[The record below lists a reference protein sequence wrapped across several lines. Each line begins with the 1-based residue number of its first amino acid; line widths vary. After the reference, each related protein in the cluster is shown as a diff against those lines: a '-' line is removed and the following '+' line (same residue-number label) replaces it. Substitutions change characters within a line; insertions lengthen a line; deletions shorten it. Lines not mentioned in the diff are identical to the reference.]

1 MTDTAIILDEIDG
14 RKAAAFVIAG
24 QLDDFF
30 LTSPDYLGLVPGTIC
45 RGVIDQFVKGQ
56 GGVFIKLP
64 DGFKGFL
71 RNAKGLRLGE
81 KILIQVTSYPDEG
94 KAIPVTDRIIFK
106 GRGVIITPHAKGIN
120 VSRQIKSD
128 EEKLRILDIINETVP
143 EDLNSGMIVRSMA
156 INLDDHTLLEE
167 IKVLIHLSE
176 KVLSD
181 KGTEIELLV
190 QGDNAHA
197 LALRE
202 WPVFKKSQ
210 VFMRGFEENGIL
222 DQLVELMDPRV
233 VMGLG
238 SIFIEPTRALVA
250 VDVNTGGDFSPAS
263 GLKANLHLARVL
275 PRQLRLR
282 GLGGQITLDLAPM
295 AKKDRK
301 QFELAIT
308 KSFKTDPVESTLVGW
323 TPLGHFEI
331 QRKRERVPLR
341 LSLKL

>member
-1 MTDTAIILDEIDG
+1 MTDSVIILDDIDG
-14 RKAAAFVIAG
+14 REAAAFVVAG
-24 QLDDFF
+24 QLEDFF
-30 LTSPDYLGLVPGTIC
+30 FTSLDSVGLFPGTIC
-45 RGVIDQFVKGQ
+45 RGVVDQFIKGQ
-56 GGVFIKLP
+56 GGVFVKLP
-64 DGFKGFL
+64 DGFRGFL
-71 RNAKGLRLGE
+71 RNSKGLSLGE
-81 KILIQVTSYPDEG
+81 KILIQVTSYSDEG

-106 GRGVIITPHAKGIN
+106 GRGVIITPYAKGIN

-128 EEKLRILDIINETVP
+128 EEKLRILDIINESVP
-143 EDLNSGMIVRSMA
+143 EDLVSGIIVRSMA
-156 INLDDHTLLEE
+156 INLDDHALSEE
-167 IKVLIHLSE
+167 TKALIHLSE

-190 QGDNAHA
+190 QGENAHA

-210 VFMRGFEENGIL
+210 VFTGGFEKNGIL
-222 DQLVELMDPRV
+222 DQLAELLDPRV
-233 VMGLG
+233 EMGLG

-250 VDVNTGGDFSPAS
+250 VDVNTGNDFSPAA
-263 GLKANLHLARVL
+263 GLKANLQLAKIL

-301 QFELAIT
+301 QFELAMT

>member
-1 MTDTAIILDEIDG
+1 MTDSVIILDDIDG
-14 RKAAAFVIAG
+14 REAAAFVVAG
-24 QLDDFF
+24 QLEDFF
-30 LTSPDYLGLVPGTIC
+30 LTSLDSVGLFPGTIC
-45 RGVIDQFVKGQ
+45 RGVVDQFVKGQ
-56 GGVFIKLP
+56 GGVFVKLP
-64 DGFKGFL
+64 DGFRGFL
-71 RNAKGLRLGE
+71 RNSKGLSLGE

-106 GRGVIITPHAKGIN
+106 GRGVIITPYAKGIN

-128 EEKLRILDIINETVP
+128 EEKLRILNIINESVP
-143 EDLNSGMIVRSMA
+143 EDLVSGIIVRSMA
-156 INLDDHTLLEE
+156 INLDDHTLSEE
-167 IKVLIHLSE
+167 TKALIHLSE

-190 QGDNAHA
+190 QGENAHA

-202 WPVFKKSQ
+202 WPVFKKCQ
-210 VFMRGFEENGIL
+210 VFTGGFEKNGIL
-222 DQLVELMDPRV
+222 DQLAELLDSRVE
-233 VMGLG
+233 MGLG

-250 VDVNTGGDFSPAS
+250 VDVNTGNDFSPAA
-263 GLKANLHLARVL
+263 GLKANLQLAKIL

-301 QFELAIT
+301 QFELAMT

>member
-1 MTDTAIILDEIDG
+1 MTDNTIILDEIDG
-14 RKAAAFVIAG
+14 RKAAAFVVAG
-24 QLDDFF
+24 QLEDFF
-30 LTSPDYLGLVPGTIC
+30 LTSPDSFRLVPGTIC
-45 RGVIDQFVKGQ
+45 RGIIDQFVKGQ
-56 GGVFIKLP
+56 GGVFVKLP
-64 DGFKGFL
+64 DGLRGFL
-71 RNAKGLRLGE
+71 RNSKGSRLGE

-106 GRGVIITPHAKGIN
+106 GRGVIITPYAKGIN

-128 EEKLRILDIINETVP
+128 EEKLRILDIINDNVP
-143 EDLNSGMIVRSMA
+143 EDLASGIIVRSMA
-156 INLDDHTLLEE
+156 INLDDNTLLEE
-167 IKVLIHLSE
+167 TKALIYLSE

-181 KGTEIELLV
+181 KGTGIELLV
-190 QGDNAHA
+190 QGENAHA

-202 WPVFKKSQ
+202 WPIFKKSQ
-210 VFMRGFEENGIL
+210 IFTGGFEENGIL
-222 DQLVELMDPRV
+222 DQLTELIDTRV
-233 VMGLG
+233 NIGLG

-250 VDVNTGGDFSPAS
+250 VDVNTGNDFSPAA

-301 QFELAIT
+301 QFELAIA

-323 TPLGHFEI
+323 TPLGHYEI

-341 LSLKL
+341 LGLKL

>member
-1 MTDTAIILDEIDG
+1 MTDNAIILDEIDG
-14 RKAAAFVIAG
+14 RKAAAFVVAG
-24 QLDDFF
+24 QLEDFF
-30 LTSPDYLGLVPGTIC
+30 LTSPDSFGLVPGTIC
-45 RGVIDQFVKGQ
+45 RGIIDQFVKGQ

-64 DGFKGFL
+64 DGLRGFL
-71 RNAKGLRLGE
+71 RNSKGLRLGE
-81 KILIQVTSYPDEG
+81 RILIQVTSYSDEG

-106 GRGVIITPHAKGIN
+106 GRGVIITPYAKGIN

-128 EEKLRILDIINETVP
+128 EEKLRILDIINENIP
-143 EDLNSGMIVRSMA
+143 EDLASGMIVRSMA
-156 INLDDHTLLEE
+156 INLDDHTLFEE
-167 IKVLIHLSE
+167 IKVLIHLSK

-181 KGTEIELLV
+181 KGTEIEMLV

-202 WPVFKKSQ
+202 WPVLKKSQ
-210 VFMRGFEENGIL
+210 VFMGGFEENGVL

-233 VMGLG
+233 VIGSG
-238 SIFIEPTRALVA
+238 SIFIEPTKALVA
-250 VDVNTGGDFSPAS
+250 VDVNTGGDFSPAA
-263 GLKANLHLARVL
+263 GLKANLHLAKVL

-308 KSFKTDPVESTLVGW
+308 KSFKIDPVESTLVGW

>member
-30 LTSPDYLGLVPGTIC
+30 LTSPDSFGLVPGTIC

-222 DQLVELMDPRV
+222 DQLVE
-233 VMGLG
+233 
-238 SIFIEPTRALVA
+238 
-250 VDVNTGGDFSPAS
+250 
-263 GLKANLHLARVL
+263 
-275 PRQLRLR
+275 
-282 GLGGQITLDLAPM
+282 
-295 AKKDRK
+295 
-301 QFELAIT
+301 
-308 KSFKTDPVESTLVGW
+308 
-323 TPLGHFEI
+323 
-331 QRKRERVPLR
+331 
-341 LSLKL
+341 